1 MAETFGERLR
11 RSWNVFIGKEE
22 KDTSPT
28 RRSYFDYGYGASSS
42 HRPDRT
48 RLQTTNERSTIISSI
63 YTRLGIDVAAV
74 DIKHV
79 RLGDNDRYME
89 DINSGLNNCLTLEA
103 NIDQGASAFKQD
115 LAMTVF
121 DKGVAAIVPVDTT
134 GDMFLDS
141 QWDILTM
148 RVGEIVQWYPRHVK
162 VSVYNDA
169 ADRGKREEIIL
180 PKRMVAIVENPLYAV
195 MNEPNST
202 LQRLIRKLNM
212 LDTLDDQAASG
223 KLDIIIQLPYTI
235 RTEAR
240 RNEAEKRR
248 KDIEMQLAGSKYGI
262 AYADGTERITQLN
275 RPAENNMLSQ
285 VQFLTAQLYA
295 QLGLTPEVFDGTAGE
310 RTMLN
315 YHNRTIDPM
324 LRAISEALKRSFLT
338 KTARTQKQSIMYFR
352 DPFKLVA
359 VTEIAEIGDKFT
371 RNEIL
376 SPNDIR
382 TIIGIK
388 PDTNPKSDELRNRNM
403 PVVDDGTGDTTK
415 EEVVEKL
422 PGGGETV
429 EETEQESNTSE
440 SMDQQI
446 NALTSKY
453 REAVNKARR
462 GLIK

>member
-11 RSWNVFIGKEE
+11 RSWNVFIGRDERDQAPMK
-22 KDTSPT
+22 
-28 RRSYFDYGYGASSS
+28 RSYFDYGYGASYS

-48 RLQTTNERSTIISSI
+48 RLQSTNERSTIISSV
-63 YTRLGIDVAAV
+63 YTRLGIDVASV

-79 RLGDNDRYME
+79 RLGDNDRYLE

-115 LAMTVF
+115 LAMTIF

-134 GDMFLDS
+134 GDMFLGTNY
-141 QWDILTM
+141 DILTM

-169 ADRGKREEIIL
+169 ENRGRREEIIL
-180 PKRMVAIVENPLYAV
+180 PKRMVTIIENPLYAV

-275 RPAENNMLSQ
+275 RPAENNMLAQ
-285 VQFLTAQLYA
+285 VQYLTEMLYA
-295 QLGLTPEVFDGTAGE
+295 QLGLTPAVFNGTADE

-315 YHNRTIDPM
+315 YHNRTIDPV
-324 LRAISEALKRSFLT
+324 LRAISEGLRRSFLT

-359 VTEIAEIGDKFT
+359 VTTIAEIGDKFT

-388 PDTNPKSDELRNRNM
+388 PDMNPKSDELRNRNM
-403 PVVDDGTGDTTK
+403 PVVDDSGQITEDK
-415 EEVVEKL
+415 VVEKL
-422 PGGGETV
+422 PNGGEKV
-429 EETEQESNTSE
+429 EETEKESDTSE
-440 SMDQQI
+440 SMDQEI
-446 NALTSKY
+446 NTLTSRY
-453 REAVNKARR
+453 REAVKKTRR
-462 GLIK
+462 GSTK

>member
-22 KDTSPT
+22 RDLSPT
-28 RRSYFDYGYGASSS
+28 TRTSYFDYGYGSSSS

-48 RLQTTNERSTIISSI
+48 RLQTGNERSTIISSI
-63 YTRLGIDVAAV
+63 YTRLGIDVAAIS
-74 DIKHV
+74 IKHV
-79 RLGDNDRYME
+79 RLGDNDRYLE
-89 DINSGLNNCLTLEA
+89 DMDSGLQNCLTLEA
-103 NIDQGASAFKQD
+103 NIDQGASAFRQD
-115 LAMTVF
+115 LAMTIF

-134 GDMFLDS
+134 GDMFLG
-141 QWDILTM
+141 QNFDIITM
-148 RVGEIVQWYPRHVK
+148 RVGEVVQWYPRHVK

-169 ADRGKREEIIL
+169 EGRGKREELIL
-180 PKRMVAIVENPLYAV
+180 PKRMVAIIENPLYAV

-248 KDIEMQLAGSKYGI
+248 KDIEMQLTGSKYGI
-262 AYADGTERITQLN
+262 AYADGSERITQLN
-275 RPAENNMLSQ
+275 RPAENNMLKQ
-285 VQFLTAQLYA
+285 VEYLSAMLYA
-295 QLGLTPEVFDGTAGE
+295 QLGLTPAVFDGTADE

-315 YHNRTIDPM
+315 YHNRTIDPV
-324 LRAISEALKRSFLT
+324 LRAITEGLKRTFLT

-388 PDTNPKSDELRNRNM
+388 PDSNPKSDELRNRNM
-403 PVVDDGTGDTTK
+403 PVVEEPGTTGPSTDTTPTTESDK
-415 EEVVEKL
+415 E
-422 PGGGETV
+422 
-429 EETEQESNTSE
+429 SITSE
-440 SMDQQI
+440 TMDQKI

-453 REAVNKARR
+453 REAVKKTPS
-462 GLIK
+462 GSFK

>member
-11 RSWNVFIGKEE
+11 RSWNVFIGRDER
-22 KDTSPT
+22 DQAPA
-28 RRSYFDYGYGASSS
+28 RRSYFDYGYGASYS

-48 RLQTTNERSTIISSI
+48 RLQSTNERSTIISSI

-89 DINSGLNNCLTLEA
+89 DIASGLNNCLTLEA

-115 LAMTVF
+115 LAMTIF
-121 DKGVAAIVPVDTT
+121 DKGVAAVVPVDTT
-134 GDMFLDS
+134 GDMFLGS
-141 QWDILTM
+141 NYDILTM
-148 RVGEIVQWYPRHVK
+148 RVGEVVQWYPRHVK
-162 VSVYNDA
+162 VRVYNDA
-169 ADRGKREEIIL
+169 ENRGRREEIIL
-180 PKRMVAIVENPLYAV
+180 PKRMVAIIENPLYSV

-212 LDTLDDQAASG
+212 LDSLDDQAASG

-235 RTEAR
+235 RTDAR

-275 RPAENNMLSQ
+275 RPAENNMLGQ
-285 VQFLTAQLYA
+285 VQYLTEMLYA
-295 QLGLTPEVFDGTAGE
+295 QLGLTPAVFNGTADE

-315 YHNRTIDPM
+315 YHNRTIDPV
-324 LRAISEALKRSFLT
+324 LRAISEGFRRSFLT
-338 KTARTQKQSIMYFR
+338 KTARTQRQSIMYFR

-359 VTEIAEIGDKFT
+359 VTQIAEIGDKFT

-388 PDTNPKSDELRNRNM
+388 PDMNPKSDELRNRNM
-403 PVVDDGTGDTTK
+403 PVVDDEGETTEDK
-415 EEVVEKL
+415 VVKKL
-422 PGGGETV
+422 PSSGKKV
-429 EETEQESNTSE
+429 EETEKESDTSE

-446 NALTSKY
+446 NALTSRY
-453 REAVNKARR
+453 REAVKKTRE
-462 GLIK
+462 GSTK

>member
-11 RSWNVFIGKEE
+11 RSWNVFVGRDER
-22 KDTSPT
+22 DQAPA
-28 RRSYFDYGYGASSS
+28 RRSYFDYGYGASYS

-48 RLQTTNERSTIISSI
+48 RLQSTNERSTIISSI

-89 DINSGLNNCLTLEA
+89 DIVSGLNNCLTLEA

-115 LAMTVF
+115 LAMTIF
-121 DKGVAAIVPVDTT
+121 DKGVAAVVPVDTT
-134 GDMFLDS
+134 GDMFLGS
-141 QWDILTM
+141 NYDILTM
-148 RVGEIVQWYPRHVK
+148 RVGEVVQWYPRHVK

-169 ADRGKREEIIL
+169 ENRGRREEIIL
-180 PKRMVAIVENPLYAV
+180 PKRMVAIIENPLYSV

-212 LDTLDDQAASG
+212 LDSLDDQASSG

-235 RTEAR
+235 RTDAR

-275 RPAENNMLSQ
+275 RPAENNMLGQ
-285 VQFLTAQLYA
+285 VQYLTEMLYA
-295 QLGLTPEVFDGTAGE
+295 QLGLTPAVFNGTADE

-315 YHNRTIDPM
+315 YHNRTIDPV
-324 LRAISEALKRSFLT
+324 LRAISEGFRRSFLT
-338 KTARTQKQSIMYFR
+338 KTARTQRQSIMYFR

-388 PDTNPKSDELRNRNM
+388 PDMNPKSDELRNRNM
-403 PVVDDGTGDTTK
+403 PVVDDGSETTEDK
-415 EEVVEKL
+415 AVEKL
-422 PGGGETV
+422 PSSGEKV
-429 EETEQESNTSE
+429 EETEKESDTSE

-446 NALTSKY
+446 NALTSRY
-453 REAVNKARR
+453 REAVKKTRE
-462 GLIK
+462 GSTK

>member
-11 RSWNVFIGKEE
+11 RSWNIFVGNEE
-22 KDTSPT
+22 QDQAAPR

-48 RLQTTNERSTIISSI
+48 RLQTSNERSTIISSI

-79 RLGDNDRYME
+79 RLGDNDRYLE
-89 DINSGLNNCLTLEA
+89 DVDSGLNNCLTLEA

-115 LAMTVF
+115 LAMTIF
-121 DKGVAAIVPVDTT
+121 DKGVAAIVPIDTT
-134 GDMFLDS
+134 GDMFVGNS
-141 QWDILTM
+141 WDVLTM
-148 RVGEIVQWYPRHVK
+148 RVGEIVQWYPQHVK
-162 VSVYNDA
+162 VSVYNEA
-169 ADRGKREEIIL
+169 ENRGRREELIL

-212 LDTLDDQAASG
+212 LDSLDDQAASG

-275 RPAENNMLSQ
+275 RPAENNMLKQ
-285 VQFLTAQLYA
+285 VEYLTELLYA
-295 QLGLTPEVFDGTAGE
+295 QLGLTPAVFNGTADE
-310 RTMLN
+310 QTMLN
-315 YHNRTIDPM
+315 YHNRTIDPV
-324 LRAISEALKRSFLT
+324 LRAISEGLKRTFLT

-352 DPFKLVA
+352 DPFKLVP
-359 VTEIAEIGDKFT
+359 VTQIAEIGDKFT

-382 TIIGIK
+382 TIIGVK
-388 PDTNPKSDELRNRNM
+388 PDMNPKSDELRNRNM
-403 PVVDDGTGDTTK
+403 PVESGTTDTSTNSTSDPPTTQPQEPK
-415 EEVVEKL
+415 K
-422 PGGGETV
+422 
-429 EETEQESNTSE
+429 ESNSSV
-440 SMDQQI
+440 SMNQWID
-446 NALTSKY
+446 ALTSKH
-453 REAVNKARR
+453 REAVK
-462 GLIK
+462 KTQ

>member
-11 RSWNVFIGKEE
+11 RSWNVFIGRDER
-22 KDTSPT
+22 DQAPA
-28 RRSYFDYGYGASSS
+28 RRSYFDYGYGASYS

-48 RLQTTNERSTIISSI
+48 RLQSTNERSTIISSI

-89 DINSGLNNCLTLEA
+89 DIVSGLNNCLTLEA

-115 LAMTVF
+115 LAMTIF
-121 DKGVAAIVPVDTT
+121 DKGVAAVVPVDTT
-134 GDMFLDS
+134 GDTFLGS
-141 QWDILTM
+141 SYDILTM
-148 RVGEIVQWYPRHVK
+148 RVGEVVQWYPRHVK

-169 ADRGKREEIIL
+169 ENRGRREEIIL
-180 PKRMVAIVENPLYAV
+180 PKRMVAIIENPLYSV

-212 LDTLDDQAASG
+212 LDSLDDQAASG

-235 RTEAR
+235 RTDAR

-275 RPAENNMLSQ
+275 RPAENNMLGQ
-285 VQFLTAQLYA
+285 VQYLTEMLYA
-295 QLGLTPEVFDGTAGE
+295 QLGLTPAVFNGTADE

-315 YHNRTIDPM
+315 YHNRTIDPV
-324 LRAISEALKRSFLT
+324 LRAISEGFRRSFLT
-338 KTARTQKQSIMYFR
+338 KTARTQRQSIMYFR

-359 VTEIAEIGDKFT
+359 VTQIAEIGDKFT

-388 PDTNPKSDELRNRNM
+388 PDMNPKSDELRNRNM
-403 PVVDDGTGDTTK
+403 PVVDDSGETTEDK
-415 EEVVEKL
+415 VVEKL
-422 PGGGETV
+422 PSGGEKV
-429 EETEQESNTSE
+429 EETEKESDTSE

-446 NALTSKY
+446 NALTSRY
-453 REAVNKARR
+453 REAVEKTRR
-462 GLIK
+462 GSIK

>member
-1 MAETFGERLR
+1 MAETFGDRLR

-22 KDTSPT
+22 RDQSST
-28 RRSYFDYGYGASSS
+28 RRSYFDYGYGSSS
-42 HRPDRT
+42 THRPDRT
-48 RLQTTNERSTIISSI
+48 RLQTTNERSTIVSSI
-63 YTRLGIDVAAV
+63 YTRLGIDVASV

-79 RLGDNDRYME
+79 KLGDNDRYLE
-89 DINSGLNNCLTLEA
+89 DIPSGLNNCLTLEA
-103 NIDQGASAFKQD
+103 NLDQGASAFKQD
-115 LAMTVF
+115 LAMTIF
-121 DKGVAAIVPVDTT
+121 DKGVAVIVPVDTT
-134 GDMFLDS
+134 GDMFLGNS
-141 QWDILTM
+141 WDVITM
-148 RVGEIVQWYPRHVK
+148 RVGEVVQWYPRHVK

-169 ADRGKREEIIL
+169 EDRGKREELIL
-180 PKRMVAIVENPLYAV
+180 PKRMVAIIENPLYAV

-212 LDTLDDQAASG
+212 LDTMDDQAASG

-235 RTEAR
+235 RTDAR

-248 KDIEMQLAGSKYGI
+248 KDIEMQLSGSKYGI

-275 RPAENNMLSQ
+275 RPAENNMLKQ
-285 VQFLTAQLYA
+285 VEYLTAQLYS
-295 QLGLTPEVFDGTAGE
+295 QLGLTPAVFDGTANE
-310 RTMLN
+310 ETMLN
-315 YHNRTIDPM
+315 YHNRTIDPV
-324 LRAISEALKRSFLT
+324 LRAITEGLKRSFLT

-359 VTEIAEIGDKFT
+359 VKDIAEIGDKFT

-388 PDTNPKSDELRNRNM
+388 PDMNPKSDELRNRNM
-403 PVVDDGTGDTTK
+403 PVVGGDASSTGTPSDGGSDVTNT
-415 EEVVEKL
+415 
-422 PGGGETV
+422 
-429 EETEQESNTSE
+429 TEQESSTSE

-453 REAVNKARR
+453 REAVKKAR
-462 GLIK
+462 GGSIK

>member
-11 RSWNVFIGKEE
+11 RSWNVFIGRDER
-22 KDTSPT
+22 DQAPA
-28 RRSYFDYGYGASSS
+28 RRSYFDYGYGASYS

-48 RLQTTNERSTIISSI
+48 RLQSTNERSTIISSI

-89 DINSGLNNCLTLEA
+89 DIASGLNNCLTLEA

-115 LAMTVF
+115 LAMTIF
-121 DKGVAAIVPVDTT
+121 DKGVAAVVPVDTT
-134 GDMFLDS
+134 GDMFLGS
-141 QWDILTM
+141 NYDILTM
-148 RVGEIVQWYPRHVK
+148 RVGEVVQWYPRHVK

-169 ADRGKREEIIL
+169 ENRGRREEIIL
-180 PKRMVAIVENPLYAV
+180 PKRMVAIIENPLYSV

-212 LDTLDDQAASG
+212 LDSLDDQAASG

-235 RTEAR
+235 RTDAR

-275 RPAENNMLSQ
+275 RPAENNMLGQ
-285 VQFLTAQLYA
+285 VQYLTEMLYA
-295 QLGLTPEVFDGTAGE
+295 QLGLTPAVFNGTADE

-315 YHNRTIDPM
+315 YHNRTIDPV
-324 LRAISEALKRSFLT
+324 LRAISEGFRRSFLT

-359 VTEIAEIGDKFT
+359 VTQIAEIGDKFT

-388 PDTNPKSDELRNRNM
+388 PDMNPKSDELRNRNM
-403 PVVDDGTGDTTK
+403 PVVDDGGETTEDK
-415 EEVVEKL
+415 VVEKL
-422 PGGGETV
+422 SSSGKKV
-429 EETEQESNTSE
+429 EETEKESDTSE

-446 NALTSKY
+446 NALTSRY
-453 REAVNKARR
+453 REAVKKTRK
-462 GLIK
+462 GSTK